1 MSTDKENM
9 EDPKSLETRFGLVMY
24 GGVSLAIYINGVAR
38 EFFRAVRGA
47 GVYKLIKALTDRDVV
62 VDVISGTSAG
72 GINGI
77 MLAYALCNGKDFAS
91 CASLWRLDGD
101 VRSLLRS
108 PHGGAD
114 SAESLFD
121 SESYYQPR
129 LEAAFREMPEYVEE
143 EGELNSFFKELD
155 LFVTGT
161 DVDGQISTQ
170 FDDAGHAIDVKD
182 HRSLFLLKHRE
193 GRKHPFKP
201 NSSVDGPSTPETT
214 YQALA
219 KLARITSCFPA
230 AFTPVHVSGS
240 EPPGNATVDGKL
252 QLWGRLRKD
261 SCFLDGG
268 VIDNKPF
275 TYTIGE
281 IFGRAA
287 DRVVERKLFYVE
299 PDPEHFNRPE
309 VASRPNFV
317 QAVIASLIGIPGYES
332 IADDLRLLAKHNTK
346 VQQYKRLRHH
356 LEERPRASASPA
368 VSPHNRELYDRC
380 SLVALSE
387 RIMEGILK
395 VDGKKELLSRKDRTA
410 ATALVVAFDEVQNQ
424 LRDETVRDDSCKADV
439 PIFVRN
445 FNVYFRLRRL
455 YRTVYKIVDVLS
467 RKRRISENEDEVNRL
482 TNLWRL
488 LNREIEMLEIVLAN
502 MERLIDDAPISWR
515 DRLGESADDGSSPSP
530 ATIAEA
536 RVIWDIVTEGLLQLF
551 DRRGP
556 AAALIRAA
564 FEEVKSGIQQLKEKP
579 GTRLDGFSRQTLADF
594 NKALREKADGIISDI
609 NADKIRS
616 WVTEHQQDL
625 KGRSKSF
632 RGLLQSARLFEEQL
646 IKELL
651 PVQEGETGDA
661 ANDRRAIKAAYD
673 NFSDYDAQLFPIE
686 FVAELHEKDVIETIR
701 ISPLDAERGF
711 SNKGLSDKVSGDA
724 LYHFAGFF
732 KRSWR
737 SNDILW
743 GRLDSLC
750 QLVET
755 LLTPEK
761 IERVLNNE
769 LLLERARK
777 RFFTGAP
784 GGPGP
789 EPGKENS
796 APWIP
801 AMHPARLFPHAGEAT
816 QDDLALWLVGL
827 LWREPAEEPE
837 GEPKRKPKEKPEEKP
852 LMDREDFVKKKLA
865 RIVEAAQL
873 EVIYEDLPGVI
884 TDALEEQARW
894 NQFRYPP
901 DLLKSSGRAPEKAEG
916 NGSDKFDPTA
926 FPPVY
931 LSAAG
936 KLDAFAS
943 VIAAAGA
950 ASDAMQKLEKRPAA
964 GTTPMDTGVGQFFSR
979 DYRIG
984 SEALLRDMPPL
995 VLLEIV
1001 STSMLVVR
1009 NCLLKV
1015 LGGQAERVKAQP
1027 LYIFGI
1033 DLPLRAFNTLVL
1045 FLRRVPDSRQY
1056 LPLVLGGLAALLLFV
1071 GVTWFDPIVWTKESG
1086 LHTLWFFV
1094 FIFGPAAVFTAWGTY
1109 LYQGHVN
1116 RPGRLRKFTGAVL
1129 ALLLVIPLAVITLAG
1144 FGKLFGLAA
1153 GAVQEVYHGWFQALL
1168 DWRPDL
1174 FSFLS
1179 GTGWS
1184 AVLAKYTVLAAF
1196 LLTYVFPVLALTGI
1210 GRLKRWFYRPPRRLN
1225 ELLRKYFSIPEMLAV
1240 ARRLD
1245 LFDDQQLQDI
1255 ALELK
1260 VYEKGALLEIAN
1272 RHARR
1277 HEEFKAE
1284 LLEKFGLKED
1294 TDSQAYLE
1302 RLAVHERNARY
1313 DEIVEIYN
1321 KMERARKCKAYDKL
1335 AGELNQIDAE
1345 RRAAVASGLP
1355 RAEELADEKKVEA
1368 VNELLE
1374 EARRIEAFKTDLAYA
1389 SIESTQRTDQSR
1401 RAGEQL
1407 ARRIVAEA
1415 IWRDRSP
1422 LYQRVATYFDQRR
1435 AGAKPSGAS
1444 AAPKPEPDKPQG
1456 KSLKMLEQLEDM
1468 MYSINPG
1475 AMS

>member
-1 MSTDKENM
+1 MSTDKENT

-47 GVYKLIKALTDRDVV
+47 GAYKLIKALTDRDVV

-108 PHGGAD
+108 PQGGAD
-114 SAESLFD
+114 TAESLFD

-143 EGELNSFFKELD
+143 ESELNSLFKELD

-193 GRKHPFKP
+193 GRKHPFQP

-287 DRVVERKLFYVE
+287 DCVVERKLFYVE

-346 VQQYKRLRHH
+346 VQQYKRLRQH
-356 LEERPRASASPA
+356 LEEQPRRSASPA
-368 VSPHNRELYDRC
+368 VSSHNRELYDRC

-395 VDGKKELLSRKDRTA
+395 VDGKKELLSRKDRA
-410 ATALVVAFDEVQNQ
+410 AVTALVVAFDEVQNQ

-488 LNREIEMLEIVLAN
+488 LNREIEMLEIVRAN
-502 MERLIDDAPISWR
+502 MERLIDDAPISWK
-515 DRLGESADDGSSPSP
+515 DRLGASADDGSRPP
-530 ATIAEA
+530 PETIAEA
-536 RVIWDIVTEGLLQLF
+536 RVIWDIVTEGLLQLL

-564 FEEVKSGIQQLKEKP
+564 FEEEKSGIQQLNEKP
-579 GTRLDGFSRQTLADF
+579 STRLDGFSRQTLADF

-632 RGLLQSARLFEEQL
+632 RGILQSARLFEEQI

-651 PVQEGETGDA
+651 PVTDGETGDA

-673 NFSDYDAQLFPIE
+673 NFSDYDEQLFPIE

-769 LLLERARK
+769 LLLERARGRIFK
-777 RFFTGAP
+777 QREGNDTDKDRNKDYAAP
-784 GGPGP
+784 G
-789 EPGKENS
+789 
-796 APWIP
+796 WDWVP
-801 AMHPARLFPHAGEAT
+801 AMRPSRLFPHAGQTT
-816 QDDLALWLVGL
+816 QADLEKWLIGL
-827 LWREPAEEPE
+827 LLVE
-837 GEPKRKPKEKPEEKP
+837 GGK
-852 LMDREDFVKKKLA
+852 LDRQEFARTKLA

-901 DLLKSSGRAPEKAEG
+901 DLLKSSGRAPEKSEG
-916 NGSDKFDPTA
+916 NGGGKFDPTA

-936 KLDAFAS
+936 TLDAFAS

-1001 STSMLVVR
+1001 STTMLVVR

-1045 FLRRVPDSRQY
+1045 FMRRVPDSRKH

-1071 GVTWFDPIVWTKESG
+1071 GVTWFDPVVWTKESG

-1094 FIFGPAAVFTAWGTY
+1094 FIFGPAAVFAAWGTY

-1129 ALLLVIPLAVITLAG
+1129 ALLLVIPLAVITLA
-1144 FGKLFGLAA
+1144 FDRLFGLAA
-1153 GAVQEVYHGWFQALL
+1153 GAVQEVYHGWFHALL
-1168 DWRPDL
+1168 EWRPDL

-1179 GTGWS
+1179 GRGWS
-1184 AVLAKYTVLAAF
+1184 VVLAKYTVLAAF

-1210 GRLKRWFYRPPRRLN
+1210 GRLKRWFYRPSRRLS

-1260 VYEKGALLEIAN
+1260 VFEKGALLEIAN

-1302 RLAVHERNARY
+1302 RLGVGERNARY
-1313 DEIVEIYN
+1313 DEIIEIYN
-1321 KMERARKCKAYDKL
+1321 KMEKARKCKAYDKL
-1335 AGELNQIDAE
+1335 AGELNQIEAE
-1345 RRAAVASGLP
+1345 RRANVASGLP
-1355 RAEELADEKKVEA
+1355 RAEGLAEEKKVEA
-1368 VNELLE
+1368 VNGLLE
-1374 EARRIEAFKTDLAYA
+1374 EARRIEAFKTNLAHA

-1401 RAGEQL
+1401 RAGELL
-1407 ARRIVAEA
+1407 ANRIVAEA
-1415 IWRDRSP
+1415 IKRDRSP
-1422 LYQRVATYFDQRR
+1422 RYQRVATYFDKRR
-1435 AGAKPSGAS
+1435 AGAKPSGAP
-1444 AAPKPEPDKPQG
+1444 ATPKPESDKSQG